1 MNEQSGGI
9 QMMSAYIEF
18 SMFDP
23 FLMRII
29 HLVSRYLHLHSV
41 FVHIVSIYV
50 RVIPVLEC
58 LLQYLSARPAES

>member
-9 QMMSAYIEF
+9 QMMSGYIDF

-23 FLMRII
+23 FLMHIT

-41 FVHIVSIYV
+41 FEHIVSIS
-50 RVIPVLEC
+50 VLEC
-58 LLQYLSARPAES
+58 LPQYLSVRPAES